1 MKLASSGILLIAAL
15 CNPFPAYADQVATH
29 AAAINDLREIQ
40 IQYLRDA
47 TVSGDEMV
55 NYAYTKSW
63 SAGREAACDN
73 VAVEDVP
80 NLAEENAKL
89 LNEQLQP
96 LMTILHQFTRASVP
110 IPIGGTMRDNFLR
123 GFDAGCEKL
132 SITEED
138 NVNSALEML
147 DAASLIQ
154 REIERR
160 ESVILQ
166 ALAGQE

>member
-47 TVSGDEMV
+47 TVSGDELV

-80 NLAEENAKL
+80 NLAGENTKL

-96 LMTILHQFTRASVP
+96 LRTILHQFTRDAVP
-110 IPIGGTMRDNFLR
+110 IPIGGTMRDNFLS
-123 GFDAGCEKL
+123 GFDEGCATT
-132 SITEED
+132 SFIEED
-138 NVNSALEML
+138 SVNLAFAALE
-147 DAASLIQ
+147 DASLIH
-154 REIERR
+154 REIKRR
-160 ESVILQ
+160 KAEILEI
-166 ALAGQE
+166 LAGQE

>member
-47 TVSGDEMV
+47 TVSGDELV

-80 NLAEENAKL
+80 NLAEENTKL

-110 IPIGGTMRDNFLR
+110 IPIGGTMRDNFLS